1 MFTKKLNIWIVFVA
15 MIENINLPLPLSA
28 AHASLLD
35 TPTNF
40 RKRIFRPEKVPALF
54 LTAENANE
62 ADDDNLDLQN
72 QVAELF
78 PASGA
83 QAKPW
88 FINLH
93 QFTARGH

>member
-1 MFTKKLNIWIVFVA
+1 MSHGLDYRTALPVPASICPLWLETNI
-15 MIENINLPLPLSA
+15 
-28 AHASLLD
+28 
-35 TPTNF
+35 
-40 RKRIFRPEKVPALF
+40 RKHIFRPEKVPALF